1 MITRTETLTDAEII
15 SSLLN
20 DRDSDAAIRFLY
32 RSHYET
38 LGRYVVNN
46 SGSWDDAQ
54 DIFQEVIIAFVNL
67 VKAGKFRGESSI
79 KTFLYSLN
87 KNIWLNELKK
97 RGRSQIREMKY
108 EERASDRT
116 EHGVNLALEARE
128 TNSELMKVM
137 DELGENCKKILLLYY
152 YENQSMKEILT
163 SLNYE
168 NEQVVRNKK
177 YKCLKRLEELITE
190 NKSLYHQLKNLLH
203 G

>member
-1 MITRTETLTDAEII
+1 MIARTESFTDAEIVDNL
-15 SSLLN
+15 SKNRDVDPSLK
-20 DRDSDAAIRFLY
+20 FLY
-32 RSHYET
+32 RSHYEF

-46 SGSWDDAQ
+46 NGDWDDAQ
-54 DIFQEVIIAFVNL
+54 DIFQEVMVAFVNL
-67 VKAGKFRGESSI
+67 VKAGKFRGESSV

-97 RGRSQIREMKY
+97 RGRTQVREMKY
-108 EERASDRT
+108 EKASEKTER
-116 EHGVNLALEARE
+116 GVNATLEARE
-128 TNSELMKVM
+128 ANAGLMKVM
-137 DELGENCKKILLLYY
+137 DELGETCKKILLLYY

-177 YKCLKRLEELITE
+177 YKCLKRLEELLKE

>member
-1 MITRTETLTDAEII
+1 MIARTESYTDAEII
-15 SSLLN
+15 ENLSRNRDVDLSLK
-20 DRDSDAAIRFLY
+20 FLY
-32 RSHYET
+32 RSHYEF

-46 SGSWDDAQ
+46 NGNWDDAQ
-54 DIFQEVIIAFVNL
+54 DIFQEVMVAFINL
-67 VKAGKFRGESSI
+67 VKGGKFRGESSI

-97 RGRSQIREMKY
+97 RGRMQIREMKY
-108 EERASDRT
+108 EKASDKT
-116 EHGVNLALEARE
+116 EHGINAALEARE
-128 TNSELMKVM
+128 ANAGLMKVM
-137 DELGENCKKILLLYY
+137 DELGETCKKILLLYY

-177 YKCLKRLEELITE
+177 YKCLKRLEELLTE

>member
-1 MITRTETLTDAEII
+1 MITRVQSLTDAEVIDNLLRNRDVDP
-15 SSLLN
+15 SLK
-20 DRDSDAAIRFLY
+20 FLY
-32 RSHYET
+32 RSHYEF

-46 SGSWDDAQ
+46 NGSWDDAQ
-54 DIFQEVIIAFVNL
+54 DIFQEVMVAFINL
-67 VKAGKFRGESSI
+67 VRAGKFRGEASI

-97 RGRSQIREMKY
+97 RGRAQVREMKY
-108 EERASDRT
+108 EKASDKMEQGT
-116 EHGVNLALEARE
+116 NLALETRE
-128 TNSELMKVM
+128 TNQELMKLM
-137 DELGENCKKILLLYY
+137 NELGETCKKILLLYY

-177 YKCLKRLEELITE
+177 YKCLKRLEELVTE

>member
-1 MITRTETLTDAEII
+1 MITRVQSLTDAEVIDNLLRNRDVD
-15 SSLLN
+15 SSLK
-20 DRDSDAAIRFLY
+20 FLY
-32 RSHYET
+32 RSHYEF

-46 SGSWDDAQ
+46 NGSWDDAQ
-54 DIFQEVIIAFVNL
+54 DIFQEVMIAFVNL
-67 VKAGKFRGESSI
+67 VKAGKFRGEASI

-97 RGRSQIREMKY
+97 RSRAQVREMKY
-108 EERASDRT
+108 EKASDKM
-116 EHGVNLALEARE
+116 EPGMNSVLETRE
-128 TNSELMKVM
+128 TNEGLTKLMN
-137 DELGENCKKILLLYY
+137 ELGETCKKILLLYY

-177 YKCLKRLEELITE
+177 YKCLKRLEELVTE
-190 NKSLYHQLKNLLH
+190 NKSLCHQLKNLLH

>member
-1 MITRTETLTDAEII
+1 MIKGADSYTDAEII
-15 SSLLN
+15 DNLSHNREVDLSLKY
-20 DRDSDAAIRFLY
+20 LY
-32 RSHYET
+32 RSHYEF

-46 SGSWDDAQ
+46 NGSWDDAQ
-54 DIFQEVIIAFVNL
+54 DIFQEVMVAFVNL
-67 VKAGKFRGESSI
+67 VSAGKFRGESSI

-97 RGRSQIREMKY
+97 RGRTQVREMKY
-108 EERASDRT
+108 ETASEKT
-116 EHGVNLALEARE
+116 EHGVSAALEARE
-128 TNSELMKVM
+128 ANASLMKVM
-137 DELGENCKKILLLYY
+137 EELGETCKKILLLYY

-177 YKCLKRLEELITE
+177 YKCLKRLEELLTE

>member
-1 MITRTETLTDAEII
+1 MAIRVESFTDVEII
-15 SSLLN
+15 DNLVHNRDVDMSLK
-20 DRDSDAAIRFLY
+20 FLY
-32 RSHYET
+32 RSHYEL

-46 SGSWDDAQ
+46 NGSWDDAQ
-54 DIFQEVIIAFVNL
+54 DIFQEVLVAFINL
-67 VKAGKFRGESSI
+67 TKAGKFRGEASI

-108 EERASDRT
+108 EKAADKT
-116 EHGVNLALEARE
+116 EHGINTALEARE
-128 TNSELMKVM
+128 ANAGLMKVM
-137 DELGENCKKILLLYY
+137 DELGETCKKILLLYY
-152 YENQSMKEILT
+152 YENQTMKEILT

-177 YKCLKRLEELITE
+177 YKCLKKLEELLTE

-203 G
+203 D

>member
-1 MITRTETLTDAEII
+1 MITRAETFTDAEII
-15 SSLLN
+15 DNLSRNREVDSSLK
-20 DRDSDAAIRFLY
+20 FLY
-32 RSHYET
+32 RSHYEF

-46 SGSWDDAQ
+46 NGSWDDAQ
-54 DIFQEVIIAFVNL
+54 DIFQEVMVAFVNL

-97 RGRSQIREMKY
+97 RSRTQVREMKY
-108 EERASDRT
+108 EKASDKT
-116 EHGVNLALEARE
+116 EHSVNAALEARE
-128 TNSELMKVM
+128 ANAGLMKVM
-137 DELGENCKKILLLYY
+137 GELGETCKKILLLYY

-163 SLNYE
+163 TLDYE

-177 YKCLKRLEELITE
+177 YKCLKRLEELLTE

>member
-1 MITRTETLTDAEII
+1 MIKGAESYTDAEII
-15 SSLLN
+15 DNLSHNREVDLSLKY
-20 DRDSDAAIRFLY
+20 LY
-32 RSHYET
+32 RSHYEF

-46 SGSWDDAQ
+46 NGSWDDAQ
-54 DIFQEVIIAFVNL
+54 DIFQEVMVAFINL
-67 VKAGKFRGESSI
+67 VRAGKFRGESSI

-97 RGRSQIREMKY
+97 RGRTQVREMKY
-108 EERASDRT
+108 ETASEKT
-116 EHGVNLALEARE
+116 EHGASTALEARE
-128 TNSELMKVM
+128 ANAGLMKVM
-137 DELGENCKKILLLYY
+137 EELGETCKKILLLYY

-177 YKCLKRLEELITE
+177 YKCLKRLEELLTE

>member
-1 MITRTETLTDAEII
+1 MITRAESLTDGEII
-15 SSLLN
+15 DNLSQN
-20 DRDSDAAIRFLY
+20 RDVDMALKFLY
-32 RSHYET
+32 RSHYEY

-46 SGSWDDAQ
+46 SGNWDDAQ
-54 DIFQEVIIAFVNL
+54 DIFQEVMIAFTNL
-67 VKAGKFRGESSI
+67 VRAGKFRGESSI

-97 RGRSQIREMKY
+97 RGMAEVREMKY
-108 EERASDRT
+108 EKAADKT
-116 EHGVNLALEARE
+116 EHGISAAMETREA
-128 TNSELMKVM
+128 NVGLMRVM
-137 DELGENCKKILLLYY
+137 DELGETCKKILLLYY

-177 YKCLKRLEELITE
+177 YKCLKRLEELLAE

>member
-1 MITRTETLTDAEII
+1 MITRADSLTDAEVIDNLLRDKDVDL
-15 SSLLN
+15 SLK
-20 DRDSDAAIRFLY
+20 FLY
-32 RSHYET
+32 RSHYEF

-46 SGSWDDAQ
+46 NGNWDDAQ
-54 DIFQEVIIAFVNL
+54 DIFQEVMVAFINL
-67 VKAGKFRGESSI
+67 VKAGKFRGEASI

-97 RGRSQIREMKY
+97 RGRAQVREMKY
-108 EERASDRT
+108 EKASDKT
-116 EHGVNLALEARE
+116 EHGVNTALEARE
-128 TNSELMKVM
+128 ANAGLMKVI
-137 DELGENCKKILLLYY
+137 DELGDACKKILLLFY

-163 SLNYE
+163 SVDYE

-177 YKCLKRLEELITE
+177 YKCLKRLEELLTE